1 MPEKTGSYDWKARTN
16 EKFHRIDGLRPAD
29 IESQV
34 HDYVMEQMKL
44 EVQAGETKVSGRGN
58 WSFKRG
64 KLKFHTQET
73 LGEKQDGK
81 DSA

>member
-1 MPEKTGSYDWKARTN
+1 
-16 EKFHRIDGLRPAD
+16 
-29 IESQV
+29 
-34 HDYVMEQMKL
+34 MKL
-44 EVQAGETKVSGRGN
+44 KVQAGETKGSGRGN

-81 DSA
+81 DRAEG